1 MYRRRVG
8 EEAVQGVLDGMKGG
22 ISSSGLVAGK
32 WVDNVDEVRR
42 ICERMMLLRLD

>member
-22 ISSSGLVAGK
+22 ISSSGLDGSEGRGHAAFRENREDDG
-32 WVDNVDEVRR
+32 
-42 ICERMMLLRLD
+42 